1 MRALDKLGP
10 HGRTNKQRFAL
21 LELLTE
27 PKISVSFHKILFS
40 KILNMM
46 ERIKSMDLPT
56 EAFIIMINI
65 VGFASDG
72 VTLDNQQFVEET
84 QSHYMNLL
92 YRSVCH

>member
-1 MRALDKLGP
+1 MIKGKVYLS
-10 HGRTNKQRFAL
+10 
-21 LELLTE
+21 
-27 PKISVSFHKILFS
+27 IFS

-72 VTLDNQQFVEET
+72 VTLDNQTFVEET

-92 YRSVCH
+92 YRSVKYRQSCCPA

>member
-1 MRALDKLGP
+1 MPGRQTDGMCMLIKAKL
-10 HGRTNKQRFAL
+10 
-21 LELLTE
+21 
-27 PKISVSFHKILFS
+27 SVFS

-92 YRSVCH
+92 YRSALLKTYFIPSPA

>member
-1 MRALDKLGP
+1 
-10 HGRTNKQRFAL
+10 
-21 LELLTE
+21 
-27 PKISVSFHKILFS
+27 
-40 KILNMM
+40 MM

-92 YRSVCH
+92 YRSALFKTYFISKLESKEPFLSTLLIPMPVYQWLHWSQLVR

>member
-1 MRALDKLGP
+1 
-10 HGRTNKQRFAL
+10 
-21 LELLTE
+21 
-27 PKISVSFHKILFS
+27 
-40 KILNMM
+40 MM

-84 QSHYMNLL
+84 QSHYMSLL
-92 YRSVCH
+92 YRSALFKTY

>member
-1 MRALDKLGP
+1 MKKRS
-10 HGRTNKQRFAL
+10 
-21 LELLTE
+21 
-27 PKISVSFHKILFS
+27 IVYIFS

-72 VTLDNQQFVEET
+72 VTLDNQTFVEET
-84 QSHYMNLL
+84 QSHYLNLL
-92 YRSVCH
+92 YR